1 MSEND
6 KTSKNPTTPLK
17 AIRAKCLDYSCWQV
31 KEVKLCPVTKC
42 ALYPFR
48 FGKNPYRKHREYT
61 DEEKQAIV
69 ARLKSSQKSKNL
81 L

>member
-6 KTSKNPTTPLK
+6 KTSTNPTSPLK
-17 AIRAKCLDYSCWQV
+17 AIRAKCLDCSCWQV
-31 KEVKLCPVTKC
+31 KEVRLCPVTKC

-48 FGKNPYRKHREYT
+48 FGKNPYRKKKDYS
-61 DEEKQAIV
+61 EKEKKAMV
-69 ARLKSSQKSKNL
+69 ARLKGSQKSKNL